1 MFTFKRKKEK
11 QFHFFTHSMHSAIM
25 IGADTLFIETKDNFS
40 KRGIRDAASQKERVS
55 WMLKEGERKE
65 FARLHH
71 FLSALS
77 ESGRAE
83 YIDSLEPDQHRLGKA
98 KVVHYYLKRLPAEG
112 IAAYDFAWA
121 SYLSGTRWENGG
133 YIRKEEA
140 RQFKLQAVR
149 QAQQA
154 YNSWSEFITGYI
166 AGYQFMTAQTSLDH
180 LRQNDWNFSRSFV
193 SKHGSL
199 SKSNWH
205 TDFSNFS

>member
-11 QFHFFTHSMHSAIM
+11 QFHFFTGSMYSAIA
-25 IGADTLFIETKDNFS
+25 IGSDTVYIEIKDNYS
-40 KRGIRDAASQKERVS
+40 KRGIRDAASQKERLS
-55 WMLKEGERKE
+55 WMLQEGERKE

-77 ESGRAE
+77 ESGRVE
-83 YIDSLEPDQHRLGKA
+83 YINSLEPDRDRVGKA
-98 KVVHYYLKRLPAEG
+98 KIVHYYLRRLPDDG
-112 IAAYDFAWA
+112 IAAYDYAWV
-121 SYLSGTRWENGG
+121 SYLSGTRWEGG
-133 YIRKEEA
+133 YISKEEA
-140 RQFKLQAVR
+140 RQFKLEAVR

-166 AGYQFMTAQTSLDH
+166 AGYQFMTTQTSLDH
-180 LRQNDWNFSRSFV
+180 LRQNDWNFSRSLV
-193 SKHGSL
+193 SKHCML

>member
-1 MFTFKRKKEK
+1 MFTFKHKKEK
-11 QFHFFTHSMHSAIM
+11 QFHFFTGSMNSAIG
-25 IGADTLFIETKDNFS
+25 IGSDSIYIEIKDNYT
-40 KRGIRDAASQKERVS
+40 KRGIRDAASQKERLS

-77 ESGRAE
+77 ESGRVE
-83 YIDSLEPDQHRLGKA
+83 YINSLEPDRDRVGKA
-98 KVVHYYLKRLPAEG
+98 KIVHSYLRRLPDEG
-112 IAAYDFAWA
+112 IAAYDYAWV
-121 SYLSGTRWENGG
+121 SHLSGTRREGG
-133 YIRKEEA
+133 YISKEEA

-180 LRQNDWNFSRSFV
+180 LRQSDWNFSRSFV
-193 SKHGSL
+193 SKHFML

-205 TDFSNFS
+205 TDFSNFR

>member
-11 QFHFFTHSMHSAIM
+11 QFHFFTYSMHSAIA
-25 IGADTLFIETKDNFS
+25 IGADTVYIEIKDNYS
-40 KRGIRDAASQKERVS
+40 KRGIRDAASQKERLS
-55 WMLKEGERKE
+55 WMLNEGERKE

-83 YIDSLEPDQHRLGKA
+83 YINSLEPDQDRVAKA
-98 KVVHYYLKRLPAEG
+98 KVVHYYLRRLPAEG
-112 IAAYDFAWA
+112 IAAYDYAWA
-121 SYLSGTRWENGG
+121 TYLSGTRWENGG
-133 YIRKEEA
+133 YISKEEA

-166 AGYQFMTAQTSLDH
+166 AGYQFMTAQTSLDY

-193 SKHGSL
+193 SKHCFL